1 MSKKQSWFGW
11 LVWLI
16 GAGTAFGQ
24 LPTTAVPVG
33 ETLRTAQTPPTGY
46 VQPGTVQPGY
56 FLFPIMP
63 GEANSLSGGM
73 GDLRANHFHAGLD
86 IRTGGREGLAVH
98 AAADGYVS
106 RIAVFTGGY
115 GNVIFIKH
123 PNGLT
128 TVYGHLKTLNDTLG
142 TYLRGQQ
149 YARKTFEID
158 LRPEPGQF
166 PVKQGDVIAASGNT
180 GGSGGPHLHFEVRDA
195 KDNLINPL
203 LYGFSELRDEIPPY
217 FERIALKTMTP
228 TSRINGEYQR
238 VSYVPVRRSDGTY
251 TITKP
256 ITASGLVGLEVLAYD
271 KTSGSPYRNGIS
283 CLEIRLDGHEVFAY
297 NMNSF
302 PNEQTRFM
310 NVHENYEVEQMT
322 GQRYHRGYIADG
334 NILNLYKLQSNA
346 AYRGRLPL
354 LDGQPHEVT
363 LTLYDAFDHAA
374 RLTFTLLPE
383 TATTTA
389 TQTDSII
396 GQLAGYES
404 ELDTDQTS
412 TSPILKAPTV
422 ATSATGAPTATITT
436 DENVLKLTVRNV
448 SLTDPP
454 VAKLFT
460 GRTVTEQPVS
470 YTRTNQAIYLID
482 LRRTMPDSVQFNRGV
497 VRTNF
502 KKRIIPG
509 RAEVLVD
516 GNARLE
522 FKSKTLFDTLH
533 LAIRPLPGGGLEI
546 NQPTIPL
553 NDYLTVQYAP
563 NYPIAIDTMR
573 TKAYWTSGGR
583 ESFLGGTWAKGRIEF
598 KTRSLGQFR
607 LLTDANP
614 PTVEILSAT
623 PKGISAKIRDDLSGI
638 AQFRALV
645 NGEWVLMQYDYKRAL
660 LWSDKLDPDVPF
672 ETGSEVIV
680 QVKDRSGNIGSD
692 STTIEEPRPVVRRKT
707 TPKRKKRR

>member
-1 MSKKQSWFGW
+1 VPAVESSQARQS
-11 LVWLI
+11 V
-16 GAGTAFGQ
+16 Q
-24 LPTTAVPVG
+24 
-33 ETLRTAQTPPTGY
+33 TGY
-46 VQPGTVQPGY
+46 VRPGTIQEGY
-56 FLFPIMP
+56 FQFPIMP
-63 GEANSLSGGM
+63 GGANSLSGGL
-73 GDLRANHFHAGLD
+73 GDLRPNHFHAGLD
-86 IRTGGREGLAVH
+86 IRTNGREGLDVH

-128 TVYGHLKTLNDTLG
+128 TVYGHLKTLKDTLG
-142 TYLRGQQ
+142 TYLREQQ

-166 PVKQGDVIAASGNT
+166 PVKQGDVVAASGNT
-180 GGSGGPHLHFEVRDA
+180 GGSGGPHLHFEIRDA

-203 LYGFSELRDEIPPY
+203 LYGFSELRDEVPPY

-283 CLEIRLDGHEVFAY
+283 CLEVRLDGREVFAY

-322 GQRYHRGYIADG
+322 GQRYHRAYIADG
-334 NILNLYKLQSNA
+334 NTLAIYRVPNNA

-363 LTLYDAFDHAA
+363 LTLFDAANHATH
-374 RLTFTLLPE
+374 LTFTLLPE
-383 TATTTA
+383 TT
-389 TQTDSII
+389 
-396 GQLAGYES
+396 
-404 ELDTDQTS
+404 
-412 TSPILKAPTV
+412 
-422 ATSATGAPTATITT
+422 TSARINADTEMPADYNPDADTEQIATVSPVTPVPSGLPTATITT
-436 DENVLKLTVRNV
+436 DENVLKLAVKNV
-448 SLTDPP
+448 STTAPP

-470 YTRTNQAIYLID
+470 YVLNNQAVYLID
-482 LRRTMPDSVQFNRGV
+482 LRHTLPDSVQFGRGV

-502 KKRIIPG
+502 RKRIIPG
-509 RAEVLVD
+509 RADTFVD
-516 GNARLE
+516 GSTRLE
-522 FKSKTLFDTLH
+522 FSARTLFDTLH
-533 LAIRPLPGGGLEI
+533 LAVRPVPGGGLEI

-553 NDYLTVQYAP
+553 NDFLTIQYVP

-573 TKAYWTSGGR
+573 TKAYWVSGGR
-583 ESFLGGTWAKGRIEF
+583 ENFLGGTWTKGKIQF
-598 KTRSLGQFR
+598 KTRMLGRFQ

-614 PTVEILSAT
+614 PTVEILTAT
-623 PKGISAKIRDDLSGI
+623 PNGITAKIRDDLSGI
-638 AQFRALV
+638 AEFRALI
-645 NGEWVLMQYDYKRAL
+645 NDEWVLMQYDYKRAL
-660 LWSDKLDPDVPF
+660 LWSDKLDPAELF
-672 ETGSEVIV
+672 EEGATVLV

-692 STTIEEPRPVVRRKT
+692 STTIESPRPVARRKAA
-707 TPKRKKRR
+707 PVRKKKR

>member
-1 MSKKQSWFGW
+1 MRQLLIYSWVAVALLSSNLANGQTS
-11 LVWLI
+11 VNS
-16 GAGTAFGQ
+16 TANNS
-24 LPTTAVPVG
+24 TT
-33 ETLRTAQTPPTGY
+33 QTGY
-46 VQPGTVQPGY
+46 IQPGTIEDGYFQFPIQPGS
-56 FLFPIMP
+56 
-63 GEANSLSGGM
+63 ANSLSGGM
-73 GDLRANHFHAGLD
+73 GDLRPNHFHAGLD
-86 IRTGGREGLAVH
+86 IRTGGREGLDVH

-128 TVYGHLKTLNDTLG
+128 TVYGHLKALKDTLG
-142 TYLRGQQ
+142 VFLREQQ
-149 YARKTFEID
+149 YEKKTFEID
-158 LRPEPGQF
+158 LRPQPGQF
-166 PVKQGDVIAASGNT
+166 PVKQGDVVAASGNT
-180 GGSGGPHLHFEVRDA
+180 GGSGGPHLHFEIRDA

-203 LYGFSELRDEIPPY
+203 LYNFSELQDNVPPY

-238 VSYVPVRRSDGTY
+238 VSYAPIRQSDGSY
-251 TITKP
+251 ILTKP

-283 CLEIRLDGHEVFAY
+283 CLEVRLDGKEVFAY

-310 NVHENYEVEQMT
+310 NIHENYEVEQMT

-363 LTLYDAFDHAA
+363 LILYDAYDHSTK
-374 RLTFTLLPE
+374 LTFTLLPE
-383 TATTTA
+383 VTTNPPRL
-389 TQTDSII
+389 DSLAV
-396 GQLAGYES
+396 QPAGYSS
-404 ELDTDQTS
+404 EETDNETE
-412 TSPILKAPTV
+412 ATV
-422 ATSATGAPTATITT
+422 TT
-436 DENVLKLTVRNV
+436 DENVLKITVRNIQAGNA
-448 SLTDPP
+448 PI
-454 VAKLFT
+454 AKLIT

-470 YTRTNQAIYLID
+470 YIRNNQAVYLID
-482 LRRTMPDSVQFNRGV
+482 LRQSLPDSVQFGRGV
-497 VRTNF
+497 IRTNF

-509 RAEVLVD
+509 RAEVVTD
-516 GNARLE
+516 GNTRLE
-522 FKSKTLFDTLH
+522 FSPKTLFDTLH
-533 LAIRPLPGGGLEI
+533 LAMRALPGGGVEI

-553 NDYLTVQYAP
+553 NEYLTVQYVP

-573 TKAYWTSGGR
+573 TKAYWVSGGR
-583 ESFLGGTWAKGRIEF
+583 ESFLGGKWNKGKIEF
-598 KTRSLGQFR
+598 KTRSLGRFQ
-607 LLTDANP
+607 LMTDANP

-623 PKGISAKIRDDLSGI
+623 PKGITAKIRDDLSGI
-638 AQFRALV
+638 AEFRALV

-660 LWSDKLDPDVPF
+660 LWSDKLNADEPF
-672 ETGSEVIV
+672 EDGAEVLV

-692 STTIEEPRPVVRRKT
+692 STTIDVPRPVVRKKAA
-707 TPKRKKRR
+707 PKKGRKRR

>member
-1 MSKKQSWFGW
+1 
-11 LVWLI
+11 
-16 GAGTAFGQ
+16 
-24 LPTTAVPVG
+24 
-33 ETLRTAQTPPTGY
+33 
-46 VQPGTVQPGY
+46 
-56 FLFPIMP
+56 MP
-63 GEANSLSGGM
+63 GGVNSLSGGM

-86 IRTGGREGLAVH
+86 IRTGGREGMDVH

-115 GNVIFIKH
+115 GNVVFIKH

-128 TVYGHLKTLNDTLG
+128 TVYGHLKTLNDTLS
-142 TYLRGQQ
+142 TYLRKQQ
-149 YARKTFEID
+149 YDRKTFEID
-158 LRPEPGQF
+158 LRPTPEQF
-166 PVKQGDVIAASGNT
+166 PLKQGDVIAASGNT

-203 LYGFSELRDEIPPY
+203 LYGFSEIRDDIPPY

-251 TITKP
+251 VITKP

-271 KTSGSPYRNGIS
+271 KTGGSPYRTGIS
-283 CLEIRLDGHEVFAY
+283 CLEVRLDGREVFAY

-322 GQRYHRGYIADG
+322 GQRYHRAYIADG
-334 NILNLYKLQSNA
+334 NVLNLYKLQSNA

-354 LDGQPHEVT
+354 LDGQPHEIT
-363 LTLYDAFDHAA
+363 LTLYDALEHTAQ
-374 RLTFTLLPE
+374 LTFTLLPE
-383 TATTTA
+383 TAA
-389 TQTDSII
+389 SHSARMDSID
-396 GQLAGYES
+396 GQSAGYDS
-404 ELDTDQTS
+404 KSDTEQIVTPL
-412 TSPILKAPTV
+412 TVGAPAV
-422 ATSATGAPTATITT
+422 GAPTATITT
-436 DENVLKLTVRNV
+436 DENVLKLTVKNV
-448 SLTDPP
+448 STTNPP

-460 GRTVTEQPVS
+460 GRTVTEQSVS
-470 YTRTNQAIYLID
+470 YVGINQAVYLID
-482 LRRTMPDSVQFNRGV
+482 LRRTLPDSVQFGRGV

-509 RAEVLVD
+509 RAEAFAD

-522 FKSKTLFDTLH
+522 FSPKTLFDTLH
-533 LAIRPLPGGGLEI
+533 LAIRPMPGGGLEI

-553 NDYLTVQYAP
+553 NDYLTIQYVP
-563 NYPIAIDTMR
+563 NYPIAIDTLR
-573 TKAYWTSGGR
+573 TKAYWMSRGR
-583 ESFLGGTWAKGRIEF
+583 ESFLGGTWTKGRIQF
-598 KTRSLGQFR
+598 KTRSLGRFQ
-607 LLTDANP
+607 LLTDATP

-638 AQFRALV
+638 AEFRALV
-645 NGEWVLMQYDYKRAL
+645 NGEWVLMQYDYKRSL
-660 LWSDKLDPDVPF
+660 LWSDKLDPDEPF
-672 ETGSEVIV
+672 GTGADVLV

-692 STTIEEPRPVVRRKT
+692 STTIEQPRPVVRRKSI
-707 TPKRKKRR
+707 PKRRKRR